1 MAVQIQFRRD
11 TAANWTSA
19 NPTLA
24 VGELGLETDSK
35 LFKIGDGSTAWTSL
49 SYAAL
54 SVSSLTGVL
63 LQGSTREKVT
73 VVGTGFAGYAYDVTT
88 SGEVQYITANST
100 ASGTVNFRSTS
111 AVSLNTLMAIGE
123 SVTATLLVTNGT
135 TAYYPTAWQID
146 GSAVTPKWLG
156 GTAPTAGNASA
167 IDIYTVTII
176 KTASATFTVLAS
188 QTKAA

>member
-35 LFKIGDGSTAWTSL
+35 LFKIGDGTSAWTAL

-73 VVGTGFAGYAYDVTT
+73 VVGTGFAGYTYDVTT

-111 AVSLNTLMAIGE
+111 TVSLNTLMAVGE
-123 SVTATLLVTNGT
+123 SVTATLLITNGA

-176 KTASATFTVLAS
+176 KTASATFTVIAS

>member
-24 VGELGLETDSK
+24 IGELGLETDSK

-49 SYAAL
+49 AYGGL

-73 VVGTGFAGYAYDVTT
+73 TVGTGFAGYTYDVTT

-111 AVSLNTLMAIGE
+111 TVALNTLMAVGE
-123 SVTATLLVTNGT
+123 SITATLLVTNGS